1 MFNVQLSY
9 DINQALDLES
19 WDGEFRAVSLHGSM
33 EHLVSDVKNIKDSL
47 RRMGRYIKGKSIIDN
62 NANSIKDL
70 DSVGKAVWEFLS
82 AVYDSHWDS
91 LYVDNSKISFRNKV
105 KSKFNLQAPK
115 ALVNNKGKETVKPTY
130 ISPLPPPILAK
141 TPKEVNEI
149 SKFFKKNDN
158 PQKKLYAQASSKPQN
173 SNTTMNTLKIK
184 EMFLKLQN
192 HKIDQVQKINDSK
205 SKSKP
210 YINMTTKG
218 PSCKQIIVPI
228 NKKAA
233 YTYIKN
239 ANSHISSINHVL
251 KSIKSNI
258 LADFICIDNKEIIIS
273 TNNVVSS
280 SNLQEIKKCIKNSLL
295 NNGDQVFSSRLSQLK
310 SYLKIIEI
318 LFLNEQSNTC
328 ILPEDIEKILKNN
341 HIFNDIILAFRPRVI
356 KVLLKSDMAII

>member
-1 MFNVQLSY
+1 
-9 DINQALDLES
+9 
-19 WDGEFRAVSLHGSM
+19 M

-239 ANSHISSINHVL
+239 ANSHISSINH
-251 KSIKSNI
+251 KSSFPLIMLFLPPIYRKSRNASRI
-258 LADFICIDNKEIIIS
+258 H
-273 TNNVVSS
+273 
-280 SNLQEIKKCIKNSLL
+280 SLTMI
-295 NNGDQVFSSRLSQLK
+295 V
-310 SYLKIIEI
+310 EI